1 MENVDERF
9 LRYVKINTQSKA
21 GCEDIPSTPCQWDLA
36 NLLVEELRALG
47 VEDARVDEHCYVM
60 GSIPSNLPEPNSVPA
75 LGLIAHMD
83 TATETS
89 GENVNPRIVE
99 NYDGGPIVINEE
111 LGMVMDPSVFKGL
124 AKHIGDDLIV
134 TDGTTL
140 LGADNK
146 AGVAE
151 IMSVVERLHE
161 NPTIPHGKLCIGFT
175 PDEEVGRGADLF
187 DIEDNKAG
195 VAEIMSVVERL
206 HENPTIPHGK
216 LCIGFTPDEEVGRGA
231 DLFDIEAFGADLAY
245 TIDGGEL
252 GELEYENFNA
262 ASAHVAITGHVV
274 HPGSAKGS
282 MRNAA
287 LIATR
292 FNELLPAAEIPAC
305 TEGREGFYHLNSM
318 SGDVAHAELDYII
331 RDHDRERFEQRKRYM
346 KQAVEL
352 LNAEYGYEL
361 ATVEITDSYYNM
373 KEMILPHME
382 LIDLARESMEELD
395 IEPLIIAVRGG
406 TDGARLSYMGL
417 PCPNICSGCEYA
429 HGPYEHVS
437 VQALR
442 RIADMLVLLVQK
454 FAATRGADVK

>member
-1 MENVDERF
+1 MERVEDRF

-21 GCEDIPSTPCQWDLA
+21 GCESIPSTPCQWDLA
-36 NLLVEELRALG
+36 NLLVDELRALG

-60 GSIPSNLPEPNSVPA
+60 GSIPSNLREPNSVPA

-111 LGMVMDPSVFKGL
+111 LGMVMEPSVFKGL
-124 AKHIGDDLIV
+124 AKHLGDDLIV

-151 IMSVVERLHE
+151 IMTVVERLHE
-161 NPTIPHGKLCIGFT
+161 DSSIPHGKLCIGFT

-187 DIEDNKAG
+187 DIAG
-195 VAEIMSVVERL
+195 
-206 HENPTIPHGK
+206 
-216 LCIGFTPDEEVGRGA
+216 
-231 DLFDIEAFGADLAY
+231 FGADLAY

-262 ASAHVAITGHVV
+262 ASARVTITGHVV

-292 FNELLPAAEIPAC
+292 FNELLPAAEVPAC

-361 ATVEITDSYYNM
+361 ATIEITDSYYNM

-454 FAATRGADVK
+454 FAATQGADVK